1 MHVHVSSTMT
11 MAYGYVGTTAACN
24 RNRIM
29 VLRCPESEALTTRV
43 HPSPTMSNAE
53 PAR

>member
-1 MHVHVSSTMT
+1 MHAHVSSAMT
-11 MAYGYVGTTAACN
+11 MAYGHVGTTVP
-24 RNRIM
+24 RNPSRIM